1 MTDRQKSG
9 KLTDKGK
16 NFIAGILGDTVE
28 IVPGKEMIVCGC
40 RRILEYGDCEVLL
53 DCHGGN
59 IRVKGQGLRM
69 QRLLNGE
76 LGVAGKILFV
86 EFFQ

>member
-1 MTDRQKSG
+1 MSIG
-9 KLTDKGK
+9 KE
-16 NFIAGILGDTVE
+16 FISDVLRDTVE

-40 RRILEYGDCEVLL
+40 RRILEYGDGEVLL
-53 DCHGGN
+53 DCHSGN
-59 IRVKGQGLRM
+59 IRVKGWGLRM

-76 LGVAGKILFV
+76 LGVIGKILSV

>member
-1 MTDRQKSG
+1 MTGRQNSNKIADAC
-9 KLTDKGK
+9 KD
-16 NFIAGILGDTVE
+16 FIGGIMRDTVE

-40 RRILEYGDCEVLL
+40 RRILEYGDGEVLL
-53 DCHGGN
+53 DCHSGN
-59 IRVKGQGLRM
+59 IRLKGRGLRM

-76 LGVAGKILFV
+76 LGVAGKILSV